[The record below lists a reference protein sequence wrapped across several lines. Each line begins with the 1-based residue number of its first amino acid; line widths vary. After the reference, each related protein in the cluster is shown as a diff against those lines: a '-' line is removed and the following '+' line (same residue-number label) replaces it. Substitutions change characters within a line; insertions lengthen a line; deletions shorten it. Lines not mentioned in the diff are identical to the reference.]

1 MLNIAYTAVLS
12 HTLLFA
18 TQGTLAQALLSMGI
32 SKQKYRSGLLFP
44 SPGGLPDPVI
54 EPASPVS
61 PAFIAAR
68 FFTAEHWGS
77 PSFVLPTINT
87 YLDIL

>member
-44 SPGGLPDPVI
+44 SPGGLPDPGI
-54 EPASPVS
+54 ELMSFASPALQMDS
-61 PAFIAAR
+61 LPLSR
-68 FFTAEHWGS
+68 RGS
-77 PSFVLPTINT
+77 P
-87 YLDIL
+87 YILNENLIYYM